1 MSCYMLTDAH
11 HASVAAY
18 VGEKLNFSP
27 EKIQTLANTLKRIN
41 RASVNYRY
49 NERKPARFCK
59 LARIAPLDESRFY
72 DAIRCWH
79 YQSCDNPHNLD
90 FDVMCG
96 FLFSLVPASFNTD
109 MKISEWGIA

>member
-1 MSCYMLTDAH
+1 MLNDAH

-49 NERKPARFCK
+49 SERKPARICK
-59 LARIAPLDESRFY
+59 MNRIVPMNDLRFY
-72 DAIRCWH
+72 DAIRCWS

-90 FDVMCG
+90 FDIMRG
-96 FLFSLVPASFNTD
+96 FLFSLVPLAFNTD
-109 MKISEWGIA
+109 MPIKEWGIA

>member
-1 MSCYMLTDAH
+1 MLTDAH
-11 HASVAAY
+11 HASIAAY

-27 EKIQTLANTLKRIN
+27 EKIQTLANALKRIN

-49 NERKPARFCK
+49 NERKPARGCK
-59 LARIAPLDESRFY
+59 VARIATLDDLRFY
-72 DAIRCWH
+72 DAIRCWS

-90 FDVMCG
+90 FDIMQS

-109 MKISEWGIA
+109 MAIKEWGIA